1 MRDMISDSFVITVLR
16 SLLVLLIL
24 MALWETLMLYYASK
38 NITYIFIFNKGT
50 VDSISWYDDIE
61 LFSYELIIFRND
73 YSLTFACLEPDPA
86 IYLNNFGTSVVLL

>member
-1 MRDMISDSFVITVLR
+1 
-16 SLLVLLIL
+16 
-24 MALWETLMLYYASK
+24 MALSETEIWNHYLYLIK
-38 NITYIFIFNKGT
+38 ILL
-50 VDSISWYDDIE
+50 ISWYDDIE

>member
-1 MRDMISDSFVITVLR
+1 MW
-16 SLLVLLIL
+16 LIL
-24 MALWETLMLYYASK
+24 EMITLHAENFYFHFLTK
-38 NITYIFIFNKGT
+38 LFNVGGFWVVIFDQNS
-50 VDSISWYDDIE
+50 VDSISWYDIE